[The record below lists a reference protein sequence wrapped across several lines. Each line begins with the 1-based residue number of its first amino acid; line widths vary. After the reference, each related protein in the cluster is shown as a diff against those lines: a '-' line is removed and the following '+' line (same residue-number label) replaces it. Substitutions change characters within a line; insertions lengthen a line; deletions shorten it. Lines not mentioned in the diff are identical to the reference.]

1 MLNSLADAAATLLYA
16 VLSAGLFGAGVVTE
30 MRGFS
35 AFGGGDTMLA
45 AWLVGMGL
53 VACVAGLFVFR
64 DVVRPRIA
72 SAS

>member
-35 AFGGGDTMLA
+35 AFGGGDAMLA
-45 AWLVGMGL
+45 VWLVGMGL
-53 VACVAGLFVFR
+53 IACLAGLFLFR

-72 SAS
+72 GSA